1 LTATTTSSPFSLTG
15 QQTSTQPQNTS
26 FGFGTTGN
34 TGLGLQASSNIQN
47 TTATPNQS
55 TSAPATGTLQT
66 DDLFTLALINP
77 SAFND
82 ERDTILSKWNQLQ
95 SFYGYGKIFYQN
107 TAIDVNKDNKYTRFK
122 VIIKIFR

>member
-1 LTATTTSSPFSLTG
+1 ML
-15 QQTSTQPQNTS
+15 
-26 FGFGTTGN
+26 
-34 TGLGLQASSNIQN
+34 N
-47 TTATPNQS
+47 TTAAATQQS
-55 TSAPATGTLQT
+55 TTGTPATGTLQT

-77 SAFND
+77 QAFND

-122 VIIKIFR
+122 VTL